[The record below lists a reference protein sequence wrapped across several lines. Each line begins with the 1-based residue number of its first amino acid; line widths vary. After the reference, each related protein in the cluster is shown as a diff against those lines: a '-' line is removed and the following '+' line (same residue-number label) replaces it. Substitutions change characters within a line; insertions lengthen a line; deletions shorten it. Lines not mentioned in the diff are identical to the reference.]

1 MKQEKKLEEAK
12 RLYKDANA
20 DQRYVLESLFPEL
33 AEIEDVRIKK
43 EIIAY
48 IKTGTY
54 HKDWVS
60 WLEKQGKQKPYGQK
74 EECLDCQFN
83 YAGEC
88 KGSCELKRNEQNP
101 AWGEEDET
109 RLTNIII
116 MLKEGASLHFNK
128 KDITKAVDWL
138 KSFRPQN
145 RWKPSDEQMK
155 ALAYAVFDTQ
165 SYSYHKNL
173 SSLEQQLKK
182 LKG

>member
-33 AEIEDVRIKK
+33 AEIEDVRIRK

-60 WLEKQGKQKPYGQK
+60 WLEKQGLQK
-74 EECLDCQFN
+74 L
-83 YAGEC
+83 
-88 KGSCELKRNEQNP
+88 

-116 MLKEGASLHFNK
+116 MLKEGASLHFSKN
-128 KDITKAVDWL
+128 DITKAVDWL
-138 KSFRPQN
+138 KSLKPQN
-145 RWKPSDEQMK
+145 RWKPSDEQMN
-155 ALAYAVFDTQ
+155 
-165 SYSYHKNL
+165 NL
-173 SSLEQQLKK
+173 KQAISAFPYETDYLELLYEDLKK
-182 LKG
+182 LREE